1 MAAINTKVKKAVI
14 PVAGLGTRMLP
25 ATKAIPKEM
34 LPLVDKPLIQYVVN
48 ECIAAG
54 ITEIVLVT
62 HSSKNSIENHFDTS
76 FELEAML
83 EKRVKRQLLDEV
95 QSILSAARNYY
106 ASSSGSGER
115 PGTRGIVCSPGSG

>member
-1 MAAINTKVKKAVI
+1 
-14 PVAGLGTRMLP
+14 MLP

-83 EKRVKRQLLDEV
+83 EKRVKRQLLEEV
-95 QSILSAARNYY
+95 QSICPPHVTIMQVRQGLAKGPPCRIVRASRCRKRTCRCYSARRY
-106 ASSSGSGER
+106 S
-115 PGTRGIVCSPGSG
+115 